1 MSVDFKPDLVA
12 LDIDGTLLD
21 PDTDTISDA
30 VKAAVRRAVDS
41 GAQLVLA
48 TGRAFLGTAPVLDE
62 LGLTSGFALCSNG
75 SVLVDVA
82 RREPVSVASFD
93 AAPVLRALQEHLP
106 GAIFAAEDVGVGNL
120 VSAPFDPDKLH
131 GPQRITPIDE
141 LTAHPV
147 PRLIAEWTDH
157 DPAELAE
164 TLAGVRLPSC
174 TISVDTY
181 EPWVTV
187 VPEGLSKGAA
197 LEKLRTELGIAAGRT
212 FAAGDGT
219 NDFEML
225 SWAARGVAMG
235 QAPLDLRATADD
247 TIGTVAEDGL
257 AVELNR
263 LFA

>member
-1 MSVDFKPDLVA
+1 MSVDFKPELVA

-21 PDTDTISDA
+21 PDTDTISEA

-41 GAQLVLA
+41 GAQLVVA
-48 TGRAFLGTAPVLDE
+48 TGRTFLGTLPVLDE
-62 LGLTSGFALCSNG
+62 LALTSGFALCSNG
-75 SVLVDVA
+75 AVLVDVS

-93 AAPVLRALQEHLP
+93 ATPVLRLLQEQLP
-106 GAIFAAEDVGVGNL
+106 GCIFAAEDVGVGNL
-120 VSAPFDPDKLH
+120 VSAPFDPEKLH
-131 GPQRITPIDE
+131 GPQRLTPVEE
-141 LTAHPV
+141 LTAEPV
-147 PRLIAEWTDH
+147 PRLIAEWTEH

-164 TLAGVRLPSC
+164 TLADTRLPNC
-174 TISVDTY
+174 AITVDTY

-197 LEKLRTELGIAAGRT
+197 LEKLRTELGITPDRT

-235 QAPLDLRATADD
+235 QAPLDLQATADA

-257 AVELNR
+257 AVELDR
-263 LFA
+263 LFS

>member
-1 MSVDFKPDLVA
+1 MSADFKPELVA

-21 PDTDTISDA
+21 PETDTISAA
-30 VKAAVRRAVDS
+30 VKDAVRRAAEG
-41 GAQLVLA
+41 GAQLVVA
-48 TGRAFLGTAPVLDE
+48 TGRTFLGTVPVLDE

-75 SVLVDVA
+75 AVLVDVA

-93 AAPVLRALQEHLP
+93 ATPVLRTLREHLP
-106 GAIFAAEDVGVGNL
+106 GSIYAAEDVGVGNL
-120 VSAPFDPDKLH
+120 VSAPFDPEKLH
-131 GPQRITPIDE
+131 GPQRLTPLDE
-141 LTAHPV
+141 LTAAPV
-147 PRLIAEWTDH
+147 PRLIAEWTGR
-157 DPAELAE
+157 DPAELAT
-164 TLAGVRLPSC
+164 TLADVRLPQC
-174 TISVDTY
+174 AITVDTY

-197 LEKLRTELGIAAGRT
+197 LEKLRTELGIAPDRT

-235 QAPLDLRATADD
+235 QAPLDLRAAADA
-247 TIGTVAEDGL
+247 TIGTVADDGL

-263 LFA
+263 LFT